1 METLN
6 FKSGLTMET
15 EWLIH
20 FDALAVRISQHRARC
35 IENAFHDPQVKR
47 LFRKR
52 PDFPSGIFIGLGL
65 TIWSCIRQ
73 RELHIAF
80 ADFVRLQRSGR
91 S

>member
-47 LFRKR
+47 LFLLLIQQIPFACREIAE
-52 PDFPSGIFIGLGL
+52 DQGFVFPRIGGGL
-65 TIWSCIRQ
+65 SD
-73 RELHIAF
+73 ELEDQF
-80 ADFVRLQRSGR
+80 EE
-91 S
+91 